1 MINASGYTPI
11 PLPTNNINFTPPQTV
26 QSSLELRQL
35 QDYKIADEFK
45 DGGGNQWKLVKSAY
59 DSSVDIPDPNY
70 VQVVDYWMHEF
81 IGSNGKVFV
90 YCVQGIKRPRIDT
103 EKSVQIMYQWFSTKN
118 EPKFNPMMISQN
130 EWCKA
135 NIYTA
140 PLYDTRVSILNAF
153 CGIND
158 KQNDDVDDIP
168 LNLISGAGN
177 GRKNKQG

>member
-1 MINASGYTPI
+1 MINTSGYAPI

-70 VQVVDYWMHEF
+70 VQVVD
-81 IGSNGKVFV
+81 
-90 YCVQGIKRPRIDT
+90 KRPRIDT